1 MGEFPSCKKH
11 FLVYVRHQSLRVDV
25 SNGLKYLVLKV
36 FLHFGHV
43 AHAFFG
49 KTLELCDVDVTTIHR
64 QSGVLCQMHL
74 LQQVMIVF
82 CGRCELHHHRHADMI
97 LHYRMH
103 FHAAFLLA

>member
-25 SNGLKYLVLKV
+25 SNGFKFLVLKV

-43 AHAFFG
+43 ANALFC
-49 KTLELCDVDVTTIHR
+49 KALELCDIDISTIHR
-64 QSGVLCQMHL
+64 QSGVFGQMHL
-74 LQQVMIVF
+74 FEQVMVVF
-82 CGRCELHHHRHADMI
+82 RGRGELHHHRHADMV

>member
-1 MGEFPSCKKH
+1 MGEFTSCKKH

-25 SNGLKYLVLKV
+25 SNGFKFLVLKV

-64 QSGVLCQMHL
+64 QSGVFWQMHL

-82 CGRCELHHHRHADMI
+82 CGGCELHHHRHADMI
-97 LHYRMH
+97 LHYRMY
-103 FHAAFLLA
+103 FHAAFFLA